1 MGICQVQ
8 TRHPMLQV
16 SEQNYWER
24 IIDSHWN
31 CQVVL
36 HPSLKMRSLIR
47 LTISTFQSKACFL
60 LQLYILQSRIPY
72 PWQYQ
77 RPFHFLQQSMKN
89 KAIHEFNHLFLDSHI
104 HSQIILYVYS
114 VYIIHMHILSFRI
127 FDPPQIKH
135 KTSWIKCG
143 LSYALKNRHPHW
155 TSLGSKVK
163 CFWTS
168 CMY

>member
-72 PWQYQ
+72 PWQFQ

-89 KAIHEFNHLFLDSHI
+89 KAIPEFFFDSHI
-104 HSQIILYVYS
+104 HSQIIFWFLWYISIFMYIS

-127 FDPPQIKH
+127 FDPPKKH
-135 KTSWIKCG
+135 KTRFWIKCG
-143 LSYALKNRHPHW
+143 LSYALINRHPHW
-155 TSLGSKVK
+155 TSLGSKR
-163 CFWTS
+163 
-168 CMY
+168 